1 MSGRHAVVR
10 LTTNTLVRHSE
21 KRATSMSLP
30 VVVHHRLDVLAE
42 LAAATSATRAEII
55 GMLISRRDL
64 DVDQLEAD
72 VLDYRKK
79 TVGQVMP
86 PKDGESVDPK
96 GDNVVELQVRPPGR
110 PPRHAAS

>member
-1 MSGRHAVVR
+1 
-10 LTTNTLVRHSE
+10 
-21 KRATSMSLP
+21 MSLP

-55 GMLISRRDL
+55 GMLISGRDL
-64 DVDQLEAD
+64 DVNQLEVD
-72 VLDYRKK
+72 ILDYRKK

-86 PKDGESVDPK
+86 PRGGESVDPK
-96 GDNVVELQVRPPGR
+96 DDNVVEFQVRRPGR